1 MLLRSFRDR
10 FVIRGGR
17 RVVVRQAKA
26 STDALMQSVG
36 VRHVTL
42 ARLPEGTVSIMR
54 VDQDVTS
61 WCSATLVGVHY
72 DDLLEVLYLVID
84 TVETVVT
91 MEVPLDDRTTRTIF
105 RGFHDTGIMIVGTDS
120 DSGWQLSLPMAGRFS
135 PGQRLYDVLH
145 QHRLKS
151 LG

>member
-1 MLLRSFRDR
+1 MRQ
-10 FVIRGGR
+10 V
-17 RVVVRQAKA
+17 RV
-26 STDALMQSVG
+26 SSDALTQSVG

-42 ARLPEGTVSIMR
+42 ARMPEGTVSVLE

-61 WCSATLVGVHY
+61 WCCATLVGVHY

-91 MEVPLDDRTTRTIF
+91 VEVPLDDRTTRTIF
-105 RGFHDTGIMIVGTDS
+105 RGFHDTGVVITGSDS
-120 DSGWQLSLPMAGRFS
+120 DSGWQLNLPMAGRFS

-145 QHRLKS
+145 QHRLKP